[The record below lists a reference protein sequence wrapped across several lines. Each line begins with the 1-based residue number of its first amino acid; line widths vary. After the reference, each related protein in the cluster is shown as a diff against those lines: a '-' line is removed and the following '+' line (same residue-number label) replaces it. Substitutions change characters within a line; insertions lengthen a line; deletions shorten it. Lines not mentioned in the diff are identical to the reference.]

1 MRPDYMGF
9 MFLTSG
15 VMSFN
20 AGIWQ
25 LHRRRQK
32 RRLME
37 NHKNIRKPP
46 VYELP
51 PGDATIDEF
60 EFLPAAF
67 EGTFDN
73 EGSMLVGPRALP
85 TYKGASSNE
94 ESNGGF
100 LVVTP
105 FEIAHTGQFIM
116 VNRGWVPID
125 AGKHR
130 TLLMQYVG
138 EGFTPGSVR
147 GIFRRE
153 EYMSASLI
161 WGPNKDN
168 EGPVAADL
176 SWLVMRPWNM
186 AVHYYKRRWG
196 PDRAEESVEKHGA
209 RHYYLEMIEDYSG
222 DDQRMVR
229 GHPWPW
235 RRSVDEITYV
245 HLPPSVHTMYIFFWF
260 SVTLG
265 SLYGMGKCYKR
276 QKELFALRRQMTAQ
290 TTLLERKRQE
300 EAKMYMEAMKEV
312 ERLKKLGTVAAP
324 RIGSQPTE
332 QQEQQKSDEKSPAAG
347 EKS

>member
-1 MRPDYMGF
+1 MRPDYMAV
-9 MFLTSG
+9 MFLTSS

-20 AGIWQ
+20 AGMWQ
-25 LHRRRQK
+25 IHRRRQK

-46 VYELP
+46 IHELP
-51 PGDATIDEF
+51 PNDAEIDEF
-60 EFLPAAF
+60 EFLPAVF
-67 EGTFDN
+67 EGSFDN

-85 TYKGASSNE
+85 SYKGAASND
-94 ESNGGF
+94 ESTGGF
-100 LVVTP
+100 LVMTP
-105 FEIAHTGQFIM
+105 FEIAHTGQFVM

-130 TLLMQYVG
+130 TLLAQYIG
-138 EGFTPGSVR
+138 EGFAPGEVR

-153 EYMSASLI
+153 EYMSASPI

-176 SWLVMRPWNM
+176 SWLVIRPWNM
-186 AVHYYKRRWG
+186 IRHYYGRRWG
-196 PDRAEESVEKHGA
+196 PESLNKSVEEHGTH
-209 RHYYLEMIEDYSG
+209 HYYLEMIENYSG

-235 RRSVDEITYV
+235 RRSVDEVTYV

-265 SLYGMGKCYKR
+265 SLYGMGKCYQR
-276 QKELFALRRQMTAQ
+276 QRELFTLRRRMDAQ
-290 TTLLERKRQE
+290 TALLERRRRE
-300 EAKMYMEAMKEV
+300 DAKAYAEAMQEV
-312 ERLKKLGTVAAP
+312 ERLKKLGSAYATQIGVHKAQPDEQTNSATAAKKE
-324 RIGSQPTE
+324 S
-332 QQEQQKSDEKSPAAG
+332 
-347 EKS
+347 